1 MITDYR
7 GSALGPVQRNVRAL
21 ALIDENP
28 NASSNVLALRNTFR
42 FVWSPLPAAYKASRR
57 NGISKAIANLE

>member
-7 GSALGPVQRNVRAL
+7 GSALGPVQTNVRAL

-28 NASSNVLALRNTFR
+28 NASSNGPGITEYIPFR
-42 FVWSPLPAAYKASRR
+42 VVSPTSGL
-57 NGISKAIANLE
+57 

>member
-7 GSALGPVQRNVRAL
+7 GSALGPVQTNFRAL

-28 NASSNVLALRNTFR
+28 NASSNVMA
-42 FVWSPLPAAYKASRR
+42 
-57 NGISKAIANLE
+57 

>member
-7 GSALGPVQRNVRAL
+7 GSALGPVQTNVRAL

-28 NASSNVLALRNTFR
+28 NASSNVLA
-42 FVWSPLPAAYKASRR
+42 
-57 NGISKAIANLE
+57 